1 MTPAAWREQ
10 GRKFFHRGHNIFY
23 REDGEGE
30 EAIVCLHGFA
40 TGSWDFRRLW
50 PAFRRRY
57 RLIAP
62 DYIGFGFSDKPRAHE
77 YSLLDQADLV
87 ETLLQALTVERVHVL
102 AHDYGD
108 SVAQE
113 LLARFEARRE
123 RGKSGLEIR
132 SICYL
137 NGGLFPEV
145 HRPRLIQKLLLT
157 RLGPALSRLYNE
169 RSFHRQMRAVFGP
182 HTQPDYDELHEY
194 WTLLGANEG
203 LALAHR
209 LIRYI
214 PERKRHRDR
223 WVTAMQATAV
233 PQRLI
238 NGELDPVSGAHM
250 AERYRALIPQPDVVM
265 LHTVGHYPHVEAPMM
280 TAQEYLRFLR
290 RVDPPPQGAGA

>member
-1 MTPAAWREQ
+1 VTPAAWREQ

-214 PERKRHRDR
+214 RDRRRHRER
-223 WVTAMQATAV
+223 WVQALRTAAIPIQ
-233 PQRLI
+233 LI
-238 NGELDPVSGAHM
+238 NGSMDPVSGAHM
-250 AERYRALIPQPDVVM
+250 VARYRELVSQRDIVELPRI
-265 LHTVGHYPHVEAPMM
+265 GHYPQVEAPEEVL
-280 TAQEYLRFLR
+280 AHYREFL
-290 RVDPPPQGAGA
+290 DAHFPAGENA